1 MNLTSADTVAPG
13 RTPADPDANPSYD
26 GRRARRDR
34 NSEAVIESVL
44 TLLSEGEAFPTAQQV
59 AQRSGVSL
67 RSVFRYFDDLDAMAH
82 AAISTFVERNI
93 DALIFSPPPPGTPLE
108 DRIGQW
114 CRFRADGLEVTGTS
128 QLAALERARR
138 QPTLRAIIEQLRH
151 QSAATVG
158 EVFAPELA
166 ELAPEVRERTT
177 ALLHS
182 VTIIEVWVNLRH
194 RLGLSAEA
202 TAAAFDQ
209 AVRGVLAQA
218 GVTTDRT

>member
-1 MNLTSADTVAPG
+1 MG
-13 RTPADPDANPSYD
+13 QPA
-26 GRRARRDR
+26 
-34 NSEAVIESVL
+34 IESFAPDEPRTDRRRLRTERGKDLVVDA
-44 TLLSEGEAFPTAQQV
+44 LLSFFAEGDPQPGVTKIAAR
-59 AQRSGVSL
+59 AGVSE

-166 ELAPEVRERTT
+166 ELAPEVGERTA

-218 GVTTDRT
+218 GITTDRT